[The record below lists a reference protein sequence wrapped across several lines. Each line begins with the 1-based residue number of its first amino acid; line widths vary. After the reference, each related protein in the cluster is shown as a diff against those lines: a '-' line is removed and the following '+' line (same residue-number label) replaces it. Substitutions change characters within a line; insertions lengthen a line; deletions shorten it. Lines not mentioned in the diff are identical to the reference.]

1 MNPESFAALVPL
13 PLAENGAV
21 CALGPL
27 PGEANV
33 AVSVVTRVE
42 EPLGAVVALLG
53 AIIDDAAAPVA
64 LAEFLATIAPHEIAP
79 NQQAF
84 ADASLLQLPP
94 DGPLR
99 IGAPDVLER
108 TLASRAAAGGGPLL
122 YCRKRHC
129 VFAAR
134 SPRTGGELARQAG
147 GPAAPPAA
155 AKAIPAAW
163 ITTDWSGADG
173 SSADGSGGDGNSAAG
188 PALRYSPRPG
198 DGLRT
203 FDQLILDQGE
213 VAKKAAEGTA
223 FSLEITAEL
232 RARHTC
238 ATCPERLRCYPEGD
252 GHCYA
257 ADRLVPLSAS
267 GGRPAWRRLGEW
279 TLLEAGRIV
288 GGLPPSAIAARA
300 ENKDAIAGFQAREAQ
315 RIEAAGPARLLVG
328 ESEGRELLELARV
341 KLALV
346 AGVLEQVDVAWS
358 AAGRAHLRWTDHT
371 VRARWDAGGGWPGT
385 IWQFRPMLRG
395 VGLHPLSP
403 FTTRAGAAIAY
414 PPLASATTL
423 LAPEVADSLRYFD
436 EPRSANV
443 FIKKSKVSGESAEAT
458 ILVEELG
465 IAWELFC
472 PADAFEIA
480 GKGWTG
486 RFSPLAARDKNDG
499 AGLPFG
505 GVFSGKVA
513 ALKTGEQADQ
523 VTMRWRPIYG
533 QAVDLHA
540 VGMLYFETLLWHEQW
555 TTLGFRDALLKER
568 ADLAKVCLALPIEQR
583 EGAFQKWVA
592 ERSEVDAPA
601 ALWSRR
607 NLFERREDRN
617 ATRLD
622 AFPPL
627 LWQAIV
633 ALGVR
638 MISSIPGVSFCEN
651 RAADAP
657 RGPSGLLLPL
667 AEMRGLIA
675 LLDDIL
681 FGRVGASEALRSL
694 IAPPRKNVEV

>member
-1 MNPESFAALVPL
+1 MPAMKPETYAALVPL
-13 PLAENGAV
+13 PLAAGGAV
-21 CALGPL
+21 CALGPM
-27 PGEANV
+27 PSETNV

-42 EPLGAVVALLG
+42 EPLGAVVSLLG
-53 AIIDDAAAPVA
+53 AITDCGGAPIA
-64 LAEFLATIAPHEIAP
+64 LAEFLATVDPREIAP
-79 NQQAF
+79 NQRAF
-84 ADASLLQLPP
+84 ADAALAQMPRT
-94 DGPLR
+94 GPIR
-99 IGAPDVLER
+99 IDASDPLEAALTDAGAD
-108 TLASRAAAGGGPLL
+108 AGGPLL

-134 SPRTGGELARQAG
+134 SPRTGRELTVF
-147 GPAAPPAA
+147 APPTDAPASAA
-155 AKAIPAAW
+155 AAASAW
-163 ITTDWSGADG
+163 ITWDG
-173 SSADGSGGDGNSAAG
+173 GGDAG
-188 PALRYSPRPG
+188 AGEPIRYSARAS
-198 DGLRT
+198 DGIRT
-203 FDQLILDQGE
+203 WDQLILDQGV
-213 VAKKAAEGTA
+213 VAQKAADGAE
-223 FSLEITAEL
+223 FPLELTAEL

-238 ATCPERLRCYPEGD
+238 STCAERVRCYPAD
-252 GHCYA
+252 AGHRYA
-257 ADRLVPLSAS
+257 ADRLVPLSS
-267 GGRPAWRRLGEW
+267 TGGRPAWRRLGEW
-279 TLLEAGRIV
+279 TLLEAGRMV
-288 GGLPPSAIAARA
+288 GGLPASVVASRT
-300 ENKDAIAGFQAREAQ
+300 ERRDAIAEFRTAEAV
-315 RIEAAGPARLLVG
+315 RIETAGPVRLLVG

-346 AGVLEQVDVAWS
+346 ADVLEQVDAAWRI
-358 AAGRAHLRWTDHT
+358 AGRPHLRWTDHT
-371 VRARWDAGGGWPGT
+371 VRARWEPGGPWPAT
-385 IWQFRPMLRG
+385 IWNFRPMLRG
-395 VGLHPLSP
+395 VGLHPFSEYR
-403 FTTRAGAAIAY
+403 TRAGRPIAY
-414 PPLASATTL
+414 PPLASETSL

-436 EPRSANV
+436 EARSANV
-443 FIKKSKVSGESAEAT
+443 FIKKSKVSGETAEAT

-472 PADAFEIA
+472 PADAFEIT
-480 GKGWTG
+480 GKGWKG
-486 RFSPLAARDKNDG
+486 SFSPLEARDKNDG

-505 GVFSGKVA
+505 GVFTGKVA

-523 VTMRWRPIYG
+523 ATTRWRPVFG

-555 TTLGFRDALLKER
+555 TTLGFRDGLLKER
-568 ADLAKVCLALPIEQR
+568 ADLTKVCLALPPEQR

-638 MISSIPGVSFCEN
+638 MISHIPGVSFCES

-657 RGPSGLLLPL
+657 RSASGSLLPL

-681 FGRVGASEALRSL
+681 FGRVRASEEMRGLV
-694 IAPPRKNVEV
+694 APPKKNVEV